1 MGAIFLPLS
10 HSRRWYSAGSGCM
23 LLLRCSVRHSC
34 SFQQRSIEGA
44 FGGGF
49 HAECTYIVAVE
60 HVYIKPFCGPC
71 ADICA
76 RASARVADGC
86 SWFSWTPHSLSPFLF
101 HFLPM
106 G

>member
-1 MGAIFLPLS
+1 MGLSSAEPNPAHAKDIAFRGYFSAALDRRGFRWGLPCRM
-10 HSRRWYSAGSGCM
+10 HIHY
-23 LLLRCSVRHSC
+23 
-34 SFQQRSIEGA
+34 
-44 FGGGF
+44 
-49 HAECTYIVAVE
+49 VAVE

-106 G
+106 GIVIYSN